1 MYKDF
6 EELLREITFQTALMF
21 NVNDE
26 EKLSTFHDILEI
38 NYLEEILKNKKYLE
52 VSSTKFKHSNNYV
65 TPAIASAL
73 VASGI
78 SIDGTLPIRTYYNIP
93 KKIENSPELIE
104 QALKR
109 YNLIESNLIT
119 YDFMDRIEQ
128 FSINTIRNN
137 DVEIEKTMTALF
149 AVDDSYLGYLSTN
162 MDDSIFPYVSNLL
175 NNQLDTLERSGYKD
189 TLCYRILRD
198 LGDMKHRDIL
208 SKVALISMATL
219 DYDLLS
225 GKKLTK
231 ERIESAKKDVEIA
244 DAYNGDAIEQY
255 VELFNDRLKVS
266 TKVKK

>member
-1 MYKDF
+1 MNIKDLTRKSK
-6 EELLREITFQTALMF
+6 LLKKMDIINKFDDESVNSLILLLNNGFSIQDSF
-21 NVNDE
+21 NIIRND
-26 EKLSTFHDILEI
+26 KNT
-38 NYLEEILKNKKYLE
+38 YLL
-52 VSSTKFKHSNNYV
+52 
-65 TPAIASAL
+65 
-73 VASGI
+73 
-78 SIDGTLPIRTYYNIP
+78 D
-93 KKIENSPELIE
+93 
-104 QALKR
+104 
-109 YNLIESNLIT
+109 LIESNLIT

-175 NNQLDTLERSGYKD
+175 NNQLDTLERNGYKD

-225 GKKLTK
+225 GKKVTK

-244 DAYNGDAIEQY
+244 DAYNDDAIEQY